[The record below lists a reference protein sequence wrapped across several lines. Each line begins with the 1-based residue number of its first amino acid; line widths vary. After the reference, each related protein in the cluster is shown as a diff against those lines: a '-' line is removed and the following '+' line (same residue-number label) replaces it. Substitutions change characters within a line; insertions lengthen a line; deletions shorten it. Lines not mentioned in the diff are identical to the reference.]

1 MDSFIDERDYKLLE
15 SDKYT
20 FFVLKLVMGG
30 DTKFLLS
37 DHE

>member
-20 FFVLKLVMGG
+20 KIGSARCSPLIYY
-30 DTKFLLS
+30 
-37 DHE
+37 